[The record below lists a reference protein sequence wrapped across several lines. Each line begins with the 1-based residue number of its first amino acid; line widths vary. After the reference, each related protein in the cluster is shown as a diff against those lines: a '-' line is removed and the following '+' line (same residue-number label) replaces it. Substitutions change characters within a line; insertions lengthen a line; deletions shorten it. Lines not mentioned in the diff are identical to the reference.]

1 MFHVYAE
8 ARIKR
13 GIRDVFDIVADL
25 ENDRLWCPE
34 VIEIERTSTHGPGV
48 GATYTTV
55 VGPGPMKQSGTY
67 EIIEFVP
74 PTRVGW
80 TMNQGSG
87 VAIGSYSLERADA
100 ATILR
105 YHTTVSLSGIQ
116 RLLEPMV
123 SLYFNRKRAPR
134 MLQKL
139 KLLLE
144 STEGRAGGNASA

>member
-1 MFHVYAE
+1 MFQVYAE
-8 ARIKR
+8 TDIGRPIH
-13 GIRDVFDIVADL
+13 DVFDFVADL

-34 VIEIERTSTHGPGV
+34 VSEIERTSAHGPGL
-48 GATYTTV
+48 GTTYRTV

-80 TMNQGSG
+80 TMTQGSG
-87 VAIGSYSLERADA
+87 VAIGSYSLERVEAE
-100 ATILR
+100 TILR
-105 YHTTVSLSGIQ
+105 YHTAVSLSGIQ

-123 SLYFNRKRAPR
+123 SLYSNRKRAPR

>member
-8 ARIKR
+8 TKIHRLIHE
-13 GIRDVFDIVADL
+13 VFDLVADL

-34 VIEIERTSTHGPGV
+34 VSEIERTSAHGPGL
-48 GATYTTV
+48 GTTYRTV

-67 EIIEFVP
+67 EIIEFAP

-80 TMNQGSG
+80 TMTQGSG
-87 VAIGSYSLERADA
+87 AAIGSYSLERADS

-116 RLLEPMV
+116 RLLEPIV
-123 SLYFNRKRAPR
+123 SLYSNRRRAPR
-134 MLQKL
+134 MLQNL
-139 KLLLE
+139 KCLLE
-144 STEGRAGGNASA
+144 SKEGRTGRRASA